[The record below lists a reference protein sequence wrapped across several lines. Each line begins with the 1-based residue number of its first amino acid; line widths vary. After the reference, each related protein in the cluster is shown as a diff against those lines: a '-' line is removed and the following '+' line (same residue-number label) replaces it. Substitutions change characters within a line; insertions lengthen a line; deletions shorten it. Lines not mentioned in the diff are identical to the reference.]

1 MNSDIQHLIDPATSL
16 QLIKLLSWAL
26 ILLGIAKMVIYGI
39 GECFPG
45 AYAKIKSEQLRKFL
59 TGKGNRLLFGLGG
72 FITALLGLIALG
84 LGYFLAFL
92 FRLPT

>member
-1 MNSDIQHLIDPATSL
+1 MPEIQDFIEPETSL
-16 QLIKLLSWAL
+16 RLIKVLSWAL
-26 ILLGIAKMVIYGI
+26 ILLGIGKMAIYAV
-39 GECFPG
+39 GECIPG
-45 AYAKIKSEQLRKFL
+45 AYAKIKSEQVRKFL

-72 FITALLGLIALG
+72 FITALLGFIALG